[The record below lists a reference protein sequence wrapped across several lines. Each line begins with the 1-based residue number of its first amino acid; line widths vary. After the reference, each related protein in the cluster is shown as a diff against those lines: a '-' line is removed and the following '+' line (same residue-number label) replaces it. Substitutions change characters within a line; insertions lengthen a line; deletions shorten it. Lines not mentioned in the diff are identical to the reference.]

1 MFARDKRIGPY
12 TYVYLVENIREGGR
26 AKQRIIAN
34 LGRKEVVVAHGDLDR
49 LARSVAR
56 LAQRSMVLS
65 LVEGEAPPDA
75 VCRRIGPALLF
86 ERLWH
91 EVGCRAV
98 LEGLAAGRQFEFAAE
113 RAVFL
118 TVLHRLFV
126 SGSDRAAEKWRA
138 DYRIEGTEA
147 LRLHHLYRAM
157 AWLGE
162 PLADQ
167 AGASEL
173 VPRCRKDLVEE
184 ELFARR
190 RDLFAELSVVFMDTT
205 SLSFEGQGGE
215 QLGRRGYSKDY
226 RPDLQ
231 QMIVGLVMDQDGRPL
246 CSELWPGNTA
256 DVTTLLPV
264 VDRLRARFG
273 VGRICVVADRG
284 MISAETIAALEERQL
299 EYVLGV
305 RERSSAEVRSTV
317 IDDQTPFVPLV
328 VPRASGDLT
337 ELEAKQVEIGDRRY
351 IVCRNLA
358 EARRDAEQRAAIL
371 DGLRTKLAQSLP
383 PAKAGGDKAL
393 VGNSGFRRYLKT
405 VSAEHFAIDEARV
418 ADDARFDG
426 LYVLRTNTKITP
438 LQVMLRYRDLL
449 RVEQL
454 RQAKAVLAT
463 RPIYHSSDM
472 AIRGHVFCSFLALLL
487 AKELED
493 RLHRY
498 GIAAE
503 WGDILRDLDRLQEI
517 KLEQDGKRFLLRT
530 PTTGVAGKLF
540 VGVALPP
547 NLQELPLAAPQ
558 PAA

>member
-1 MFARDKRIGPY
+1 MVRSSDAKGMFARDKRIGPY
-12 TYVYLVENIREGGR
+12 TYVYLVENVREEGR
-26 AKQRIIAN
+26 TKQRIIAN
-34 LGRKEVVVAHGDLDR
+34 LGRKEVVVARGDLDR
-49 LARSVAR
+49 LARSVVR

-65 LVEGEAPPDA
+65 LVEGEAPPNA
-75 VCRRIGPALLF
+75 RCQRIGPALLF

-98 LEGLAAGRQFEFAAE
+98 LEELAAGRQFEFAAE

-147 LRLHHLYRAM
+147 LQLHHLYRAM

-173 VPRCRKDLVEE
+173 TPRCRKDLVEE
-184 ELFARR
+184 GLFARR
-190 RDLFAELSVVFMDTT
+190 RDLFAELSVVFIDTT
-205 SLSFEGQGGE
+205 SLSFEGRGGE
-215 QLGRRGYSKDY
+215 ELGRRGHSKDY
-226 RPDLQ
+226 RPDLH

-246 CSELWPGNTA
+246 CCELWPGNTA

-264 VDRLRARFG
+264 VDRLRARFS

-284 MISAETIAALEERQL
+284 MISAQSIAALEERKL
-299 EYVLGV
+299 EYILGV

-328 VPRASGDLT
+328 VPRVSGELT
-337 ELEAKQVEIGDRRY
+337 ELEAKQVKIGNRRY

-358 EARRDAEQRAAIL
+358 EARRDAEQRSAI
-371 DGLRTKLAQSLP
+371 
-383 PAKAGGDKAL
+383 
-393 VGNSGFRRYLKT
+393 
-405 VSAEHFAIDEARV
+405 
-418 ADDARFDG
+418 
-426 LYVLRTNTKITP
+426 LYVLRTNTKLTP

-454 RQAKAVLAT
+454 FRQAKAVLAT

-493 RLHRY
+493 RLHRHN
-498 GIAAE
+498 IAAE
-503 WGDILRDLDRLQEI
+503 WDDILRDLDRLQEI
-517 KLEQDGKRFLLRT
+517 ELEQDGKRFQ
-530 PTTGVAGKLF
+530 A

-547 NLQELPLAAPQ
+547 NLQELALPTPQ

>member
-12 TYVYLVENIREGGR
+12 TYVYLVENVREEGR
-26 AKQRIIAN
+26 TKQRIIAN
-34 LGRKEVVVAHGDLDR
+34 LGRKEVVVARGDLDR
-49 LARSVAR
+49 LARSVVR

-65 LVEGEAPPDA
+65 LVEGEAPPNA
-75 VCRRIGPALLF
+75 RCQRIGPALLF

-98 LEGLAAGRQFEFAAE
+98 LEELAAGRQFEFAAE

-147 LRLHHLYRAM
+147 LQLHHLYRAM

-173 VPRCRKDLVEE
+173 TPRCRKDLVEE
-184 ELFARR
+184 GLFARR

-205 SLSFEGQGGE
+205 SLSFEGRGGE
-215 QLGRRGYSKDY
+215 ELGRRGHSKDD
-226 RPDLQ
+226 RPDLH

-246 CSELWPGNTA
+246 CCELWPGNTA

-264 VDRLRARFG
+264 VDRLRARFS

-284 MISAETIAALEERQL
+284 MISAQSIAA
-299 EYVLGV
+299 
-305 RERSSAEVRSTV
+305 
-317 IDDQTPFVPLV
+317 
-328 VPRASGDLT
+328 
-337 ELEAKQVEIGDRRY
+337 LEAKQVKIGHRQY

-358 EARRDAEQRAAIL
+358 EARRDAEQRSAIL
-371 DGLRTKLAQSLP
+371 DGLRAKLAQ
-383 PAKAGGDKAL
+383 GDKAL

-405 VSAEHFAIDEARV
+405 VSAEHFAVDETRV
-418 ADDARFDG
+418 AEDARFDG
-426 LYVLRTNTKITP
+426 LYVLRTNTKLTP

-454 RQAKAVLAT
+454 FRQAKAVLAT

-487 AKELED
+487 VKQLED
-493 RLHRY
+493 RLHRHN
-498 GIAAE
+498 IAAQ
-503 WGDILRDLDRLQEI
+503 GDDILRDLDRLQEI
-517 KLEQDGKRFLLRT
+517 ELEQDGKRFLLRT

-540 VGVALPP
+540 QAVGVALPP
-547 NLQELPLAAPQ
+547 NLQELPLTTPQ

>member
-12 TYVYLVENIREGGR
+12 TYVYLVENVREEGR
-26 AKQRIIAN
+26 TKQRIIAN
-34 LGRKEVVVAHGDLDR
+34 LGRKEVVVARGDLDR
-49 LARSVAR
+49 LARSVVR

-65 LVEGEAPPDA
+65 LVEGEAPPNA
-75 VCRRIGPALLF
+75 RCQRIGPALLF

-98 LEGLAAGRQFEFAAE
+98 LEELAAGRQFAFAAE

-147 LRLHHLYRAM
+147 LQLHHLYRAM
-157 AWLGE
+157 AWRGE
-162 PLADQ
+162 
-167 AGASEL
+167 E
-173 VPRCRKDLVEE
+173 
-184 ELFARR
+184 
-190 RDLFAELSVVFMDTT
+190 
-205 SLSFEGQGGE
+205 
-215 QLGRRGYSKDY
+215 LGRRGHSKDY
-226 RPDLQ
+226 RPDLH

-246 CSELWPGNTA
+246 CCELWPGNTA

-264 VDRLRARFG
+264 VDRLRARFS

-284 MISAETIAALEERQL
+284 MISAQSIAALEERKL

-328 VPRASGDLT
+328 VPRVSGELT
-337 ELEAKQVEIGDRRY
+337 ELEAKHVA
-351 IVCRNLA
+351 V
-358 EARRDAEQRAAIL
+358 
-371 DGLRTKLAQSLP
+371 
-383 PAKAGGDKAL
+383 
-393 VGNSGFRRYLKT
+393 
-405 VSAEHFAIDEARV
+405 DETRV
-418 ADDARFDG
+418 AEDARFDG
-426 LYVLRTNTKITP
+426 LYVLRTNTKLTP

-454 RQAKAVLAT
+454 FRQAKAVLAT

-472 AIRGHVFCSFLALLL
+472 AIRGHVFCSFHALLL
-487 AKELED
+487 VKELED
-493 RLHRY
+493 RLHRHN
-498 GIAAE
+498 IAAE
-503 WGDILRDLDRLQEI
+503 WDDILRDLDRLQEI
-517 KLEQDGKRFLLRT
+517 ELEQDGKRFLLRT

-540 VGVALPP
+540 QAVGVALPP
-547 NLQELPLAAPQ
+547 NLQELPLTTPQ

>member
-12 TYVYLVENIREGGR
+12 TYVYLVENVREDGR
-26 AKQRIIAN
+26 TRQRIIAN
-34 LGRKEVVVAHGDLDR
+34 LGRKEAVVARGDLDR

-65 LVEGEAPPDA
+65 VVEGEAPPHA

-86 ERLWH
+86 ERLWQ
-91 EVGCRAV
+91 EIGCRAV
-98 LEGLAAGRQFEFAAE
+98 LDELAAQRQFAFAAE

-138 DYRIEGTEA
+138 DYRIDGTEE
-147 LRLHHLYRAM
+147 LQLHHLYRAM

-167 AGASEL
+167 AEAGGLA
-173 VPRCRKDLVEE
+173 PRCRKDLVEE
-184 ELFARR
+184 ALFARR

-215 QLGRRGYSKDY
+215 ALGRHGHSKDY
-226 RPDLQ
+226 RPDLN

-246 CSELWPGNTA
+246 CCEMWPGNTA

-273 VGRICVVADRG
+273 VGRLCVVADRG
-284 MISAETIAALEERQL
+284 MISAETIGALEKRKL
-299 EYVLGV
+299 EYILGV
-305 RERSSAEVRSTV
+305 RERSSSEVRRTV
-317 IDDQTPFVPLV
+317 IDDATPFVPLV
-328 VPRASGDLT
+328 VPRAAGVLT
-337 ELEAKQVEIGDRRY
+337 ELEAKQVKIGERRY
-351 IVCRNLA
+351 IVCRNLV

-371 DGLRTKLAQSLP
+371 DGLRAKLAQ
-383 PAKAGGDKAL
+383 GDKAL

-405 VSAEHFAIDEARV
+405 VSARHFAIDEERV
-418 ADDARFDG
+418 AEDARFDG
-426 LYVLRTNTKITP
+426 LYVLRTNTKLTP

-454 RQAKAVLAT
+454 FRQAKAVLAT

-493 RLHRY
+493 RLRRH
-498 GIAAE
+498 GVATE

-517 KLEQDGKRFLLRT
+517 QLEQDGKRFLLRT

-540 VGVALPP
+540 QAVGVALPP
-547 NLQELPLAAPQ
+547 NLQELPLTTPQ